1 MKVTILF
8 FSSFREN
15 LGLDRIT
22 LDIDAPL
29 SVRDLLMVV
38 DGKLNGRLM
47 KLISNSDGGFRGDIH
62 FAVNMRRIGV
72 EDLSNVIIGD
82 GDVLAVMPAP
92 SGG

>member
-1 MKVTILF
+1 M
-8 FSSFREN
+8 
-15 LGLDRIT
+15 GLDRIT